1 MKNLISFVLYF
12 IVPNY
17 RVGNQHFLQLV
28 DKNLFTFLKLIF
40 HIYDITQILVK
51 YVLIGI
57 GRQMK
62 HNNISRKVWRFTK
75 GITLCFCDC
84 FFWSTFIIWQQIA
97 SSILFSQKFQEEEK
111 EKSLRFITLSLQHLV
126 KNAPPIIHHN
136 L

>member
-62 HNNISRKVWRFTK
+62 HKNISRKVWGFDVSRKVLHCVFVTAFLINIYHLATNCKLIFIFTK
-75 GITLCFCDC
+75 ISRRGKGKVIKIYYFVVA
-84 FFWSTFIIWQQIA
+84 TFGEKCA
-97 SSILFSQKFQEEEK
+97 ANYSS
-111 EKSLRFITLSLQHLV
+111 
-126 KNAPPIIHHN
+126 
-136 L
+136 

>member
-28 DKNLFTFLKLIF
+28 DKNLFAFLKLIF

-57 GRQMK
+57 GRWMK
-62 HNNISRKVWRFTK
+62 HKNISRKVWRFTK
-75 GITLCFCDC
+75 GITLYF
-84 FFWSTFIIWQQIA
+84 FRLLFWSTFIIWQQIA

>member
-62 HNNISRKVWRFTK
+62 HKNISRNVWRFTK
-75 GITLCFCDC
+75 GITMYFFNCFLINIYHLATNCKLI
-84 FFWSTFIIWQQIA
+84 FIFTKISRRGKGKVIKIYYFVVATFGEKCA
-97 SSILFSQKFQEEEK
+97 ANYSS
-111 EKSLRFITLSLQHLV
+111 
-126 KNAPPIIHHN
+126 
-136 L
+136 